1 MAHHFLF
8 TFFGDCALEQKAVPL
23 QPILECIKQTNHMN
37 NKILIFFFLLAG
49 LLASNGVMMA
59 QHDHHH
65 HHNKMSDAHI
75 AGHVLD
81 ANTQEHLAF
90 VNVQVKGTSMGCL
103 TDESGHFYLKNL
115 PIGTHTVVFS
125 MMGYET
131 IEKTV
136 TLQRDTLIELKVAIA
151 ETSFVIDNVVVT
163 ANKYATKQKEVATIV
178 NVISPLIIESTASN
192 SMADVLNF
200 QTGLRVEET
209 CSNCGVPQIRI
220 NGLEGPYTQIL
231 MDSRPIF
238 SSLASVYGLEQLPA
252 GMVDRIEV
260 IRGGGSALYGAN
272 AIAGVVNIITKEPT
286 RNFFNVS
293 NSSAFTERGTYDINT
308 NLNASVVSENQKAGI
323 YLFGVQRNRQQ
334 YDRDDDGFSDIPHL
348 NSTTAGFR
356 SFFKTSE
363 YSKLTAEYHHTTEY
377 RRGGYGID
385 SLQPHESPLCEQ
397 LRHNIDA
404 ATAKWDM
411 YSTDSR
417 HFISAYTSFQHIAR
431 DSYFGT
437 NMNPNAYGKSTD
449 IVSVT
454 GAQYR
459 FSYACGIANADLS
472 AGAEYSY
479 NQLRDQI
486 LGYGRNTLQR
496 VHLGGGY
503 VQNEWKTT
511 AWSALIGGRLEQ
523 HSLLKKPVFSP
534 RANVRWS
541 PIVNG
546 KSTITGNP
554 LPLTDLIVRLSYAS
568 GYRAPQIYEEDLH
581 VGAVGGEVS
590 LISLDENLRPEYSH
604 SVSGS
609 LDIYKR
615 LGKFDFNVT
624 LEGFFTQ
631 LNDIFTLVE
640 NGHDAHGNLLLT
652 RTNASGARVA
662 GVNVEAKLG
671 YGHLLSF
678 QAGYT
683 YNYSR
688 YIEPLQWS
696 ENPNIAPQT
705 RMFRTPEHY
714 GYFLLNIEPV
724 KNFHILT
731 NGKVTGSMLVQ
742 HFAGYVPEDEEVV
755 TPVFFEWDVKLC
767 YDIPLYKH
775 YTLEINAG
783 VKNILDHFQRDLDK
797 GMDRDAGFVYGPA
810 APRTFF
816 AGVNLKI

>member
-1 MAHHFLF
+1 MH
-8 TFFGDCALEQKAVPL
+8 TK
-23 QPILECIKQTNHMN
+23 
-37 NKILIFFFLLAG
+37 KILLFLLAG
-49 LLASNGVMMA
+49 LMTTLPLMA
-59 QHDHHH
+59 NDAT
-65 HHNKMSDAHI
+65 DAHI

-81 ANTQEHLAF
+81 AHSQEHLSF
-90 VNVQVKGTSMGCL
+90 VNVQVKGTSLGCL

-115 PIGTHTVVFS
+115 PEGKLTLVFS

-131 IEKTV
+131 IEKSL
-136 TLQRDTLIELKVAIA
+136 TLHRDTLIEMNVAIQ
-151 ETSFVIDNVVVT
+151 ETSFMIDNVVVT

-178 NVISPLIIESTASN
+178 NVISPLIIESTTSN

-220 NGLEGPYTQIL
+220 NGLEGHYTQIL

-272 AIAGVVNIITKEPT
+272 AIAGVVNIITKEPV

-293 NSSAFTERGTYDINT
+293 NSSAFTETGAYDINT
-308 NLNASVVSENQKAGI
+308 SINASVVSENQKAGI
-323 YLFGVQRNRQQ
+323 FLFGVQRNREQ
-334 YDRDDDGFSDIPHL
+334 YDRDDDGYSDIPML

-356 SFFKTSE
+356 SFFKTSD
-363 YSKLTAEYHHTTEY
+363 YSKLTAEYHHTTEH

-404 ATAKWDM
+404 ATMKWDM
-411 YSTDSR
+411 YTADNKHFVST
-417 HFISAYTSFQHIAR
+417 YTSFQHIGR

-437 NMNPNAYGKSTD
+437 NYNPNAYGKSTD

-459 FSYACGIANADLS
+459 FSYPCGIMNADLS

-486 LGYGRNTLQR
+486 LGYDRNTLQK

-503 VQNEWKTT
+503 VQNEWKNKQ
-511 AWSALIGGRLEQ
+511 WSILIGGRLEQ
-523 HSLLKKPVFSP
+523 HSLLEKPIFSP
-534 RANVRWS
+534 RANVRYT
-541 PIVNG
+541 PIDPIILRV
-546 KSTITGNP
+546 
-554 LPLTDLIVRLSYAS
+554 SYAS

-609 LDIYKR
+609 IDMYKR
-615 LGKFDFNVT
+615 FGKWDMNLT

-631 LNDIFTLVE
+631 LNDVFTLVE
-640 NGHDAHGNLLLT
+640 NGHDAMGNLLLT

-662 GVNVEAKLG
+662 GLNVETKVG
-671 YGHLLSF
+671 YGHLLTF

-683 YNYSR
+683 YNHSR
-688 YIEPLQWS
+688 YIAPLQWS
-696 ENPNIAPQT
+696 ENPNIAPQR

-714 GYFLLNIEPV
+714 GYFLLNIEPT

-742 HFAGYVPEDEEVV
+742 HFAGYIPEDEEVT
-755 TPVFFEWDVKLC
+755 TPIFFEWDFKLC
-767 YDIPLYKH
+767 YDIPIYKH

-783 VKNILDHFQRDLDK
+783 VKNVLDHFQRDLDK
-797 GMDRDAGFVYGPA
+797 GMDRDAGYVYGPA
-810 APRTFF
+810 TPRTFF
-816 AGVNLKI
+816 AGINLKI

>member
-1 MAHHFLF
+1 
-8 TFFGDCALEQKAVPL
+8 
-23 QPILECIKQTNHMN
+23 MN
-37 NKILIFFFLLAG
+37 KKTLIFFSLVACLLVSNMPI
-49 LLASNGVMMA
+49 LA
-59 QHDHHH
+59 QEHHHHHH
-65 HHNKMSDAHI
+65 HHNHEKKSDAHI

-81 ANTQEHLAF
+81 AHTKEHLSF
-90 VNVQVKGTSMGCL
+90 VNVQVEGTALGCL

-115 PIGTHTVVFS
+115 PEGELTIVFS

-131 IEKTV
+131 EKRTV
-136 TLQRDTLIELKVAIA
+136 TLRRDTLIEMNVAIA
-151 ETSFVIDNVVVT
+151 ETSFMIDNVVVT
-163 ANKYATKQKEVATIV
+163 ANKYETKQREVATIV
-178 NVISPLIIESTASN
+178 NVIPPLIIESTTSN

-220 NGLEGPYTQIL
+220 NGLEGQYTQIL

-272 AIAGVVNIITKEPT
+272 AIAGVVNIITKEPS
-286 RNFFNVS
+286 RNSFNIS
-293 NSSAFTERGTYDINT
+293 NSSAFTQTGTYDINT
-308 NLNASVVSENQKAGI
+308 NMNASVVSENQKAGLF
-323 YLFGVQRNRQQ
+323 LFGVQRNRQQ
-334 YDRDDDGFSDIPHL
+334 YDRDNDGYSDIPHL
-348 NSTTAGFR
+348 NSTTVGFR
-356 SFFKTSE
+356 SYFKTSD
-363 YSKLTAEYHHTTEY
+363 YSKITAEYHHTTEF

-385 SLQPHESPLCEQ
+385 SLQPHESPLTEQ
-397 LRHNIDA
+397 LKHNIDA

-411 YSTDSR
+411 YTADNK
-417 HFISAYTSFQHIAR
+417 HFVSVYTSFQHIAR

-437 NMNPNAYGKSTD
+437 NYNPNAYGKSTD

-459 FSYACGIANADLS
+459 FSYPCGIMNADLS

-486 LGYGRNTLQR
+486 LGYDRNTLQR

-503 VQNEWKTT
+503 VQNEWKNKQ
-511 AWSALIGGRLEQ
+511 WSILVGGRLEQ
-523 HSLLKKPVFSP
+523 HSLLDKPVFSP
-534 RANVRWS
+534 RANIRYT
-541 PIVNG
+541 PIDPIILRV
-546 KSTITGNP
+546 
-554 LPLTDLIVRLSYAS
+554 SYAS

-590 LISLDENLRPEYSH
+590 LITLDENLKPEYSH
-604 SVSGS
+604 SISGS
-609 LDIYKR
+609 IDMYKR
-615 LGKFDFNVT
+615 FGKWDLNLT

-631 LNDIFTLVE
+631 LNDVFTLVE

-662 GVNVEAKLG
+662 GMNIEAKVG
-671 YGHLLSF
+671 FGHLLTF

-683 YNYSR
+683 YNHSR

-696 ENPNIAPQT
+696 ENPNIAPQR
-705 RMFRTPEHY
+705 RMFRTPDHY
-714 GYFLLNIEPV
+714 GYFLCNIEPV
-724 KNFHILT
+724 KHFHIVT
-731 NGKVTGSMLVQ
+731 NGKVTGNMLVQ
-742 HFAGYVPEDEEVV
+742 HFAGYVPEDEEVT
-755 TPVFFEWDVKLC
+755 TPTFFEWDIKLC

-783 VKNILDHFQRDLDK
+783 VKNILDQFQSDLDK
-797 GMDRDAGFVYGPA
+797 GMDRDAGFIYGPA
-810 APRTFF
+810 TPRTFF
-816 AGVNLKI
+816 AGINLKI

>member
-1 MAHHFLF
+1 
-8 TFFGDCALEQKAVPL
+8 
-23 QPILECIKQTNHMN
+23 MN
-37 NKILIFFFLLAG
+37 NKTIIFLSFLFFLIATLSGYA
-49 LLASNGVMMA
+49 NTP
-59 QHDHHH
+59 
-65 HHNKMSDAHI
+65 SDAHI

-81 ANTQEHLAF
+81 AHTQEHLSFA
-90 VNVQVKGTSMGCL
+90 NVQIKGTSIGCL

-115 PIGTHTVVFS
+115 PEGEHTIVFS

-131 IEKTV
+131 VEKQI
-136 TLQRDTLIELKVAIA
+136 TLHKDTLIELNVSIA
-151 ETSFVIDNVVVT
+151 ETSFMIDNVVVT
-163 ANKYATKQKEVATIV
+163 ANKYETKQREVATIV
-178 NVISPLIIESTASN
+178 NVISPLIIQSTTSN

-220 NGLEGPYTQIL
+220 NGLEGQYTQIL

-260 IRGGGSALYGAN
+260 IRGGGSALFGAN

-293 NSSAFTERGTYDINT
+293 NTSAFTQQGTYDINT

-323 YLFGVQRNRQQ
+323 YVFGVQRNRQQ
-334 YDRDDDGFSDIPHL
+334 YDRDHDGYSDIPTL
-348 NSTTAGFR
+348 NSTTVGLR
-356 SFFKTSE
+356 SFFKTSD

-377 RRGGYGID
+377 RRGGYGLD

-404 ATAKWDM
+404 ATMKWDM
-411 YSTDSR
+411 YTADSK
-417 HFISAYTSFQHIAR
+417 HFVSAYTSFQHIGR

-437 NMNPNAYGKSTD
+437 NYNPNAYGKSTD
-449 IVSVT
+449 LVSVT

-459 FSYACGIANADLS
+459 FSYPCGIMNADLS

-486 LGYGRNTLQR
+486 LGYNRNTLQR

-503 VQNEWKTT
+503 VQNEWKNK
-511 AWSALIGGRLEQ
+511 AWSILIGGRLEQ
-523 HSLLKKPVFSP
+523 HSLLDKPIFSP
-534 RANVRWS
+534 RANVRYT
-541 PIVNG
+541 PIDPIILRV
-546 KSTITGNP
+546 
-554 LPLTDLIVRLSYAS
+554 SYAS

-609 LDIYKR
+609 IDMYQR
-615 LGKFDFNVT
+615 FGKWDLNLT

-631 LNDIFTLVE
+631 LNDVFTLVE
-640 NGHDAHGNLLLT
+640 NGHDALGNLLLT

-662 GVNVEAKLG
+662 GVNIETKVG
-671 YGHLLSF
+671 YGHMISF

-683 YNYSR
+683 YNHSR
-688 YIEPLQWS
+688 YIQPEQWS
-696 ENPNIAPQT
+696 PTIAPQR
-705 RMFRTPEHY
+705 RMFRTPDHY

-724 KNFHILT
+724 KHFHILT
-731 NGKVTGSMLVQ
+731 NGKVTGQMLVQ
-742 HFAGYVPEDEEVV
+742 HFAGYIPEDKEIT
-755 TPVFFEWDVKLC
+755 TPIFFEWDVKLC
-767 YDIPLYKH
+767 YDIPIYKH

-783 VKNILDHFQRDLDK
+783 VKNLLDHFQQDLDK
-797 GMDRDAGFVYGPA
+797 GMDRDAGYIYGPA
-810 APRTFF
+810 TPRTFF

>member
-1 MAHHFLF
+1 MKKNIKLLF
-8 TFFGDCALEQKAVPL
+8 
-23 QPILECIKQTNHMN
+23 
-37 NKILIFFFLLAG
+37 ILIGFLAISPL
-49 LLASNGVMMA
+49 MA
-59 QHDHHH
+59 NDAT
-65 HHNKMSDAHI
+65 DAHI

-81 ANTQEHLAF
+81 AHTQEHLPF
-90 VNVQVKGTSMGCL
+90 VNVQVKGTSLGCL

-115 PIGTHTVVFS
+115 PEGQLTLVFS
-125 MMGYET
+125 MIGYESV
-131 IEKTV
+131 EKSI
-136 TLQRDTLIELKVAIA
+136 TLHRDTLVEMNIAIEEA
-151 ETSFVIDNVVVT
+151 SFLIDNVVVT

-178 NVISPLIIESTASN
+178 NVISPLIIESTTSN

-220 NGLEGPYTQIL
+220 NGLEGQYTQIL

-272 AIAGVVNIITKEPT
+272 AIAGVVNIITKEPA
-286 RNFFNVS
+286 RSFFNVS
-293 NSSAFTERGTYDINT
+293 NSSSFTEIGTYDINT
-308 NLNASVVSENQKAGI
+308 ALNASVVSENQKAGI
-323 YLFGVQRNRQQ
+323 FIFGVQRNREH
-334 YDRDDDGFSDIPHL
+334 YDRDNDGYSDIPLL
-348 NSTTAGFR
+348 NSTTVGFR
-356 SFFKTSE
+356 SFFKTSD

-404 ATAKWDM
+404 ATMKWDM
-411 YSTDSR
+411 YSADNK
-417 HFISAYTSFQHIAR
+417 HFVSAYTSFQHIGR
-431 DSYFGT
+431 NSYFGT
-437 NMNPNAYGKSTD
+437 NYNPNAYGKSTD

-459 FSYACGIANADLS
+459 FSYPCGWMNADLS

-486 LGYGRNTLQR
+486 LGYDRNTLQR

-503 VQNEWKTT
+503 VQNEWKNKYL
-511 AWSALIGGRLEQ
+511 SVLVGGRLEQ
-523 HSLLKKPVFSP
+523 HSLLEKPVFSP
-534 RANVRWS
+534 RANVRYS
-541 PIVNG
+541 PIANSQ
-546 KSTITGNP
+546 STIA
-554 LPLTDLIVRLSYAS
+554 DLILRMSYAS

-609 LDIYKR
+609 VDMYAR
-615 LGKFDFNVT
+615 AGKWDMNLT

-631 LNDIFTLVE
+631 LNDVFTLVE
-640 NGHDAHGNLLLT
+640 NGHDAQGNLLLT

-662 GVNVEAKLG
+662 GMNVEAKVG
-671 YGHLLSF
+671 YGHLLTF

-683 YNYSR
+683 YNHSR

-696 ENPNIAPQT
+696 ENPNIAPQR

-714 GYFLLNIEPV
+714 GYFLLNIEPI

-755 TPVFFEWDVKLC
+755 TPTFFEWDFKLC

-783 VKNILDHFQRDLDK
+783 VKNVLDHFQKDIDK
-797 GMDRDAGFVYGPA
+797 GMDRDAGYIYGPA
-810 APRTFF
+810 APRTYF

>member
-1 MAHHFLF
+1 
-8 TFFGDCALEQKAVPL
+8 
-23 QPILECIKQTNHMN
+23 MN
-37 NKILIFFFLLAG
+37 NKTLIFLSFMACLLISSMPI
-49 LLASNGVMMA
+49 LAQDHHA
-59 QHDHHH
+59 HHHHH
-65 HHNKMSDAHI
+65 HHNHEKKSDAHI

-81 ANTQEHLAF
+81 AHTREHLSF
-90 VNVQVKGTSMGCL
+90 VNVQVEGTALGCL

-115 PIGTHTVVFS
+115 PEGELTIVFS

-131 IEKTV
+131 EKRTV
-136 TLQRDTLIELKVAIA
+136 TLRRDTLVEMNVAIA
-151 ETSFVIDNVVVT
+151 ETSFMIDNVVVT
-163 ANKYATKQKEVATIV
+163 ANKYETKQREVATIV
-178 NVISPLIIESTASN
+178 NVIPPLIIESTTSN

-220 NGLEGPYTQIL
+220 NGLEGQYTQIL

-272 AIAGVVNIITKEPT
+272 AIAGVVNIITKEPS
-286 RNFFNVS
+286 RNSFNIS
-293 NSSAFTERGTYDINT
+293 NSSAFTQQGTYDINT
-308 NLNASVVSENQKAGI
+308 NMNASVVSENQKAGLF
-323 YLFGVQRNRQQ
+323 LFGVQRNRQQ
-334 YDRDDDGFSDIPHL
+334 YDRDNDGYSDIPYL
-348 NSTTAGFR
+348 NSTTVGFR
-356 SFFKTSE
+356 SYFKTSD
-363 YSKLTAEYHHTTEY
+363 YSKITAEYHHTTEF

-385 SLQPHESPLCEQ
+385 SLQPHESPLTEQ
-397 LRHNIDA
+397 LKHNIDA

-411 YSTDSR
+411 YTADNK
-417 HFISAYTSFQHIAR
+417 HFISVYTSFQHIAR

-437 NMNPNAYGKSTD
+437 NYNPNAYGKSTD

-459 FSYACGIANADLS
+459 FSYPCGIMNADLS

-486 LGYGRNTLQR
+486 LGYDRNTLQR

-503 VQNEWKTT
+503 VQNEWKNKQ
-511 AWSALIGGRLEQ
+511 WSILVGGRLEQ
-523 HSLLKKPVFSP
+523 HSLLDKPVFSP
-534 RANVRWS
+534 RANIRYT
-541 PIVNG
+541 PIEP
-546 KSTITGNP
+546 II
-554 LPLTDLIVRLSYAS
+554 LRLNYAS

-590 LISLDENLRPEYSH
+590 LISLDENLKPEYSH
-604 SVSGS
+604 SISGS
-609 LDIYKR
+609 IDMYKR
-615 LGKFDFNVT
+615 FGKWDLNLT

-631 LNDIFTLVE
+631 LNDVFTLVE
-640 NGHDAHGNLLLT
+640 NGHDAQGNLLLT

-662 GVNVEAKLG
+662 GMNIEAKVG
-671 YGHLLSF
+671 FGHLLTF

-683 YNYSR
+683 YNHSR

-696 ENPNIAPQT
+696 ENPNIAPQR
-705 RMFRTPEHY
+705 RMFRTPDHY
-714 GYFLLNIEPV
+714 GYFLCNIEPV
-724 KNFHILT
+724 EHFHIVT
-731 NGKVTGSMLVQ
+731 NGKVTGNMLVQ
-742 HFAGYVPEDEEVV
+742 HFAGYVPEDEEVT
-755 TPVFFEWDVKLC
+755 TPTFFEWDIKLC

-783 VKNILDHFQRDLDK
+783 VKNILDQFQSDLDK
-797 GMDRDAGFVYGPA
+797 GMDRDAGFIYGPA
-810 APRTFF
+810 TPRTFF
-816 AGVNLKI
+816 AGINLKI

>member
-1 MAHHFLF
+1 MKKTFSIFVVLCSLLFSSAAMAN
-8 TFFGDCALEQKAVPL
+8 TP
-23 QPILECIKQTNHMN
+23 T
-37 NKILIFFFLLAG
+37 
-49 LLASNGVMMA
+49 
-59 QHDHHH
+59 
-65 HHNKMSDAHI
+65 DAHI

-81 ANTQEHLAF
+81 AHTQEHLSF
-90 VNVQVKGTSMGCL
+90 VNVQIKGTSMGCL
-103 TDESGHFYLKNL
+103 TDESGHYYLKNL
-115 PIGTHTVVFS
+115 PEGKHTIIFS

-131 IEKTV
+131 LEKSV
-136 TLQRDTLIELKVAIA
+136 VLHRDTLIEINVAIS
-151 ETSFVIDNVVVT
+151 EKSFLMDNVVVT

-178 NVISPLIIESTASN
+178 NVISPLIIESTTSN

-220 NGLEGPYTQIL
+220 NGLEGQYTQIL

-286 RNFFNVS
+286 RNFFNIS
-293 NSSAFTERGTYDINT
+293 NSSAFTQQGNYDINT
-308 NLNASVVSENQKAGI
+308 SMNASVVSENQKAGI

-334 YDRDDDGFSDIPHL
+334 YDRDDDGFSDIPL
-348 NSTTAGFR
+348 LRSTTAGFR
-356 SFFKTSE
+356 SFFKTSD
-363 YSKLTAEYHHTTEY
+363 YSKITAEYHHTTEY
-377 RRGGYGID
+377 RRGGNGID
-385 SLQPHESPLCEQ
+385 DLQPHEALLCEQ

-404 ATAKWDM
+404 ATAKWDFF
-411 YSTDSR
+411 SQDSK
-417 HFISAYTSFQHIAR
+417 HFLSAYTSFQHIAR

-449 IVSVT
+449 LVSVT

-459 FSYACGIANADLS
+459 FSYPCGIANADLS

-486 LGYGRNTLQR
+486 LGYGRNTLQK

-511 AWSALIGGRLEQ
+511 AWSLLVGGRLEQ
-523 HSLLKKPVFSP
+523 HSLLNKPVFSP
-534 RANVRWS
+534 RANARWS

-546 KSTITGNP
+546 KSTFPSGQVVG
-554 LPLTDLIVRLSYAS
+554 LTDLILRFSYAS

-604 SVSGS
+604 SISGS
-609 LDIYKR
+609 VDMYKR
-615 LGKFDFNVT
+615 FGKWDMNLTV
-624 LEGFFTQ
+624 EGFFTQ
-631 LNDIFTLVE
+631 LNDVFTLVE
-640 NGHDAHGNLLLT
+640 NGHDAMGNLLLT
-652 RTNASGARVA
+652 RTNASGARVS
-662 GVNVEAKLG
+662 GVNLEAKFS
-671 YGHLLSF
+671 YGHLLNF

-683 YNYSR
+683 YNHSR
-688 YIEPLQWS
+688 YIKPEQWS
-696 ENPNIAPQT
+696 ENPNIAPQR

-714 GYFLLNIEPV
+714 GYFLLNIEPI
-724 KNFHILT
+724 KHFHVLT

-742 HFAGYVPEDEEVV
+742 HFAGYIPEDEEVT
-755 TPVFFEWDVKLC
+755 TPTFFEWDFKLC
-767 YDIPLYKH
+767 YDIPIYKH
-775 YTLEINAG
+775 YTLEINVG
-783 VKNILDHFQRDLDK
+783 VKNILDHFQRDLDQGK
-797 GMDRDAGFVYGPA
+797 DRDAGFVYGPA

-816 AGVNLKI
+816 AGINLKI

>member
-1 MAHHFLF
+1 MNKTILLFVTWVSLLTPLFSLPAMAA
-8 TFFGDCALEQKAVPL
+8 T
-23 QPILECIKQTNHMN
+23 
-37 NKILIFFFLLAG
+37 
-49 LLASNGVMMA
+49 
-59 QHDHHH
+59 
-65 HHNKMSDAHI
+65 DAHI

-81 ANTQEHLAF
+81 AHSGEHLSF
-90 VNVQVKGTSMGCL
+90 VNVQVEGTALGCL

-115 PIGTHTVVFS
+115 PEGQLTIIFS
-125 MMGYET
+125 MIGYET
-131 IEKTV
+131 EKRTI
-136 TLQRDTLIELKVAIA
+136 TLHRDTLVEMNVRIA
-151 ETSFVIDNVVVT
+151 ETSFMIDNVVVT
-163 ANKYATKQKEVATIV
+163 ANKYETKQKEVATIV
-178 NVISPLIIESTASN
+178 NIIPPLIIESTTSN

-220 NGLEGPYTQIL
+220 NGLEGQYTQIL

-272 AIAGVVNIITKEPT
+272 AIAGVVNIITKEPN
-286 RNFFNVS
+286 RNSLSIS
-293 NSSAFTERGTYDINT
+293 NSSAFTEQGTYDINT
-308 NLNASVVSENQKAGI
+308 SMNASVVAENQKAGLF
-323 YLFGVQRNRQQ
+323 LFGVQRNRQQ
-334 YDRDDDGFSDIPHL
+334 YNRDDDGYSDIPHL
-348 NSTTAGFR
+348 NSTTVGFR
-356 SFFKTSE
+356 SYFKTSD
-363 YSKLTAEYHHTTEY
+363 YSKITAEYHHTSEF

-397 LRHNIDA
+397 LKHNIDA

-411 YSTDSR
+411 YTADNK
-417 HFISAYTSFQHIAR
+417 HFVSAYTSFQHIAR

-437 NMNPNAYGKSTD
+437 NYNPNAYGKSTD

-459 FSYACGIANADLS
+459 FSYPCGLMNADLS

-486 LGYGRNTLQR
+486 LGYDRNTLQK

-503 VQNEWKTT
+503 VQNEWKNKQ
-511 AWSALIGGRLEQ
+511 WSILIGGRLEQ
-523 HSLLKKPVFSP
+523 HSLLEKPVFSP
-534 RANVRWS
+534 RANVRYT
-541 PIVNG
+541 PIDPIILRV
-546 KSTITGNP
+546 
-554 LPLTDLIVRLSYAS
+554 SYAS

-590 LISLDENLRPEYSH
+590 LITLDENLKPEYSH

-609 LDIYKR
+609 VDLYKR
-615 LGKFDFNVT
+615 FGKWDMNFT

-631 LNDIFTLVE
+631 LNDVFTLVE
-640 NGHDAHGNLLLT
+640 NGHDAQGNLLLT

-662 GVNVEAKLG
+662 GLNVEAKVG

-683 YNYSR
+683 YNHSR

-696 ENPNIAPQT
+696 DNPNIAPQR

-714 GYFLLNIEPV
+714 GYFLCNIEPV
-724 KNFHILT
+724 KHFHIVT

-742 HFAGYVPEDEEVV
+742 HFAGYVPEDEEV
-755 TPVFFEWDVKLC
+755 TTNPFFEWDVKLC

-783 VKNILDHFQRDLDK
+783 VKNLLDSFQSDLDK
-797 GMDRDAGFVYGPA
+797 GMDRDAGYVYGPA
-810 APRTFF
+810 TPRTFF
-816 AGVNLKI
+816 AGINLKI

>member
-1 MAHHFLF
+1 MH
-8 TFFGDCALEQKAVPL
+8 TK
-23 QPILECIKQTNHMN
+23 
-37 NKILIFFFLLAG
+37 KILLFLLASMTTA
-49 LLASNGVMMA
+49 LSVRANDA
-59 QHDHHH
+59 T
-65 HHNKMSDAHI
+65 DAHI

-81 ANTQEHLAF
+81 AHTQEHLSF
-90 VNVQVKGTSMGCL
+90 VNVQVEGTALGCL

-115 PIGTHTVVFS
+115 PEGELTIVFS

-131 IEKTV
+131 EKRTV
-136 TLQRDTLIELKVAIA
+136 SLRRDTLIEMNVAIA
-151 ETSFVIDNVVVT
+151 ETSFMIDNVVVT
-163 ANKYATKQKEVATIV
+163 ANKYETKQREVATIV
-178 NVISPLIIESTASN
+178 NVISPLIIQSTTSN
-192 SMADVLNF
+192 TMADVLNF

-220 NGLEGPYTQIL
+220 NGLEGQYTQIL

-260 IRGGGSALYGAN
+260 IRGGGSALFGAN

-293 NSSAFTERGTYDINT
+293 NSSAFTQQGTYDINT

-323 YLFGVQRNRQQ
+323 YVFGVQRNRQQ
-334 YDRDDDGFSDIPHL
+334 YDRDKDGYSDIPTL
-348 NSTTAGFR
+348 NSTTVGLR
-356 SFFKTSE
+356 SFFKTSD
-363 YSKLTAEYHHTTEY
+363 YSKITAEYHHTTEF

-385 SLQPHESPLCEQ
+385 SLQPHESPLTEQ
-397 LRHNIDA
+397 LKHNIDA
-404 ATAKWDM
+404 ATMKWDM
-411 YSTDSR
+411 YTADSK
-417 HFISAYTSFQHIAR
+417 HFVSAYTSFQHIGR

-437 NMNPNAYGKSTD
+437 NCNPDAYGKSTD

-459 FSYACGIANADLS
+459 FSYPCGLMNADLS
-472 AGAEYSY
+472 AGVEYSY

-486 LGYGRNTLQR
+486 LGYDRNTLQR

-503 VQNEWKTT
+503 VQNEWKNKQ
-511 AWSALIGGRLEQ
+511 WSILVGGRLEQ
-523 HSLLKKPVFSP
+523 HSLLEKPIFSP
-534 RANVRWS
+534 RANVRYT
-541 PIVNG
+541 PIDPIILRV
-546 KSTITGNP
+546 
-554 LPLTDLIVRLSYAS
+554 SYAS

-609 LDIYKR
+609 IDMYQR
-615 LGKFDFNVT
+615 FGKWDLNLT

-631 LNDIFTLVE
+631 LNDVFTLVE
-640 NGHDAHGNLLLT
+640 NGHDALGNLLLT

-662 GVNVEAKLG
+662 GLNVEAKVG
-671 YGHLLSF
+671 YGHLLTF

-683 YNYSR
+683 YNHSR
-688 YIEPLQWS
+688 YIQPEQWS
-696 ENPNIAPQT
+696 PTIAPQR
-705 RMFRTPEHY
+705 RMFRTPDHY

-724 KNFHILT
+724 KHFHILT
-731 NGKVTGSMLVQ
+731 NGKVTGNMLVQ
-742 HFAGYVPEDEEVV
+742 HFAGYIPEDKEVT

-767 YDIPLYKH
+767 YDIPIYKH

-783 VKNILDHFQRDLDK
+783 VKNLLDHFQQDLDK
-797 GMDRDAGFVYGPA
+797 GMDRDAGYIYGPA
-810 APRTFF
+810 TPRTFF

>member
-1 MAHHFLF
+1 
-8 TFFGDCALEQKAVPL
+8 
-23 QPILECIKQTNHMN
+23 MN
-37 NKILIFFFLLAG
+37 KKTLIFFSILACLLVSNMPI
-49 LLASNGVMMA
+49 LA
-59 QHDHHH
+59 QDHHH
-65 HHNKMSDAHI
+65 HNHHHNHEKKSDAHI

-81 ANTQEHLAF
+81 AHTKEHLSF
-90 VNVQVKGTSMGCL
+90 VNVQVEGTALGCL

-115 PIGTHTVVFS
+115 PEGELTIVFS

-131 IEKTV
+131 EKRTV
-136 TLQRDTLIELKVAIA
+136 TLRRDTLIEMNVAIA
-151 ETSFVIDNVVVT
+151 ETSFMIDNVVVT
-163 ANKYATKQKEVATIV
+163 ANKYETKQREVATIV
-178 NVISPLIIESTASN
+178 NVISPLIIESTTSN

-220 NGLEGPYTQIL
+220 NGLEGQYTQIL

-272 AIAGVVNIITKEPT
+272 AIAGVVNIITKEPS
-286 RNFFNVS
+286 RNSFNIS
-293 NSSAFTERGTYDINT
+293 NTSAFTQTGTYDINT
-308 NLNASVVSENQKAGI
+308 NMNASVVSENQKAGLF
-323 YLFGVQRNRQQ
+323 LFGVQRNRQQ
-334 YDRDDDGFSDIPHL
+334 YDRDNDGYSDIPHL
-348 NSTTAGFR
+348 NSTTVGFR
-356 SFFKTSE
+356 SYFKTSD
-363 YSKLTAEYHHTTEY
+363 YSKITAEYHHTTEF

-385 SLQPHESPLCEQ
+385 SLQPHESPLTEQ

-411 YSTDSR
+411 YTADNK
-417 HFISAYTSFQHIAR
+417 HFVSVYTSFQHIAR

-437 NMNPNAYGKSTD
+437 NYNPNAYGKSTD

-459 FSYACGIANADLS
+459 FSYPCGIMNADLS

-486 LGYGRNTLQR
+486 LGYDRNTLQR

-503 VQNEWKTT
+503 VQNEWKNKQ
-511 AWSALIGGRLEQ
+511 WSILVGGRLEQ
-523 HSLLKKPVFSP
+523 HSLLNKPVFSP
-534 RANVRWS
+534 RANIRYT
-541 PIVNG
+541 PIDP
-546 KSTITGNP
+546 II
-554 LPLTDLIVRLSYAS
+554 LRLSYAS

-590 LISLDENLRPEYSH
+590 LISLDENLKPEYSH
-604 SVSGS
+604 SISGS
-609 LDIYKR
+609 IDMYKR
-615 LGKFDFNVT
+615 FGKWDLNLT

-631 LNDIFTLVE
+631 LNDVFTLVE

-662 GVNVEAKLG
+662 GMNIEAKVG
-671 YGHLLSF
+671 FGHLLTF

-683 YNYSR
+683 YNHSR

-696 ENPNIAPQT
+696 ENPNIAPQR
-705 RMFRTPEHY
+705 RMFRTPDHY
-714 GYFLLNIEPV
+714 GYFLCNIEPV
-724 KNFHILT
+724 KHFHIVT
-731 NGKVTGSMLVQ
+731 NGKVTGNMLVQ
-742 HFAGYVPEDEEVV
+742 HFAGYVPEDEEVT
-755 TPVFFEWDVKLC
+755 TPTFFEWDIKLC

-783 VKNILDHFQRDLDK
+783 VKNILDQFQSDLDK
-797 GMDRDAGFVYGPA
+797 GMDRDAGFIYGPA
-810 APRTFF
+810 TPRTFF
-816 AGVNLKI
+816 AGINLKI

>member
-1 MAHHFLF
+1 MH
-8 TFFGDCALEQKAVPL
+8 TK
-23 QPILECIKQTNHMN
+23 
-37 NKILIFFFLLAG
+37 KILLFLLASMTTA
-49 LLASNGVMMA
+49 LSVLANDA
-59 QHDHHH
+59 T
-65 HHNKMSDAHI
+65 DAHI

-81 ANTQEHLAF
+81 AHTQEHLSF
-90 VNVQVKGTSMGCL
+90 VNVQVEGTALGCL

-115 PIGTHTVVFS
+115 PEGKLTIVFS

-131 IEKTV
+131 EKRTV
-136 TLQRDTLIELKVAIA
+136 IIRRDTLIEMNVTIA
-151 ETSFVIDNVVVT
+151 ETSFMIDNVVVT
-163 ANKYATKQKEVATIV
+163 ANKYETKQREVATIV
-178 NVISPLIIESTASN
+178 NVISPLIIQSTTSN

-220 NGLEGPYTQIL
+220 NGLEGQYTQIL

-260 IRGGGSALYGAN
+260 IRGGGSALFGAN
-272 AIAGVVNIITKEPT
+272 AIAGVVNIITKEPA

-293 NSSAFTERGTYDINT
+293 NTSAFTQQGTYDINT

-323 YLFGVQRNRQQ
+323 YVFGVQRNRQQ
-334 YDRDDDGFSDIPHL
+334 YDRDKDGYSDIPTL
-348 NSTTAGFR
+348 NSTTVGLR
-356 SFFKTSE
+356 SFFKTSD
-363 YSKLTAEYHHTTEY
+363 YSKITAEYHHTTEF

-385 SLQPHESPLCEQ
+385 SLQPHESPLTEQ
-397 LRHNIDA
+397 LKHNIDA
-404 ATAKWDM
+404 ATMKWDM
-411 YSTDSR
+411 YTADSK
-417 HFISAYTSFQHIAR
+417 HFVSAYTSFQHIGR

-437 NMNPNAYGKSTD
+437 NYNPDAYGKSTD

-459 FSYACGIANADLS
+459 FSYPCGLMNADLS
-472 AGAEYSY
+472 AGVEYSY

-486 LGYGRNTLQR
+486 LGYDRNTLQR

-503 VQNEWKTT
+503 VQNEWKNKQ
-511 AWSALIGGRLEQ
+511 WSILVGGRLEQ
-523 HSLLKKPVFSP
+523 HSLLEKPIFSP
-534 RANVRWS
+534 RANVRYT
-541 PIVNG
+541 PIDPIILRV
-546 KSTITGNP
+546 
-554 LPLTDLIVRLSYAS
+554 SYAS

-609 LDIYKR
+609 VDMYKR
-615 LGKFDFNVT
+615 FGKWDLNLT

-631 LNDIFTLVE
+631 LNDVFTLVE
-640 NGHDAHGNLLLT
+640 NGHDALGNLLLT

-662 GVNVEAKLG
+662 GLNVEAKVG
-671 YGHLLSF
+671 YGHLLTF

-683 YNYSR
+683 YNHSR
-688 YIEPLQWS
+688 YIQPEQWS
-696 ENPNIAPQT
+696 PTIAPQR
-705 RMFRTPEHY
+705 RMFRTPDHY

-724 KNFHILT
+724 KHFHILT
-731 NGKVTGSMLVQ
+731 NGKVTGNMLVQ
-742 HFAGYVPEDEEVV
+742 HFAGYIPEDKEVT

-767 YDIPLYKH
+767 YDIPIYKH

-783 VKNILDHFQRDLDK
+783 VKNLLDHFQQDLDK
-797 GMDRDAGFVYGPA
+797 GMDRDAGYIYGPA
-810 APRTFF
+810 TPRTFF

>member
-1 MAHHFLF
+1 MNKKTLIFLSFMACL
-8 TFFGDCALEQKAVPL
+8 LVSNM
-23 QPILECIKQTNHMN
+23 PIL
-37 NKILIFFFLLAG
+37 
-49 LLASNGVMMA
+49 A
-59 QHDHHH
+59 QDHHH
-65 HHNKMSDAHI
+65 HHHHHNHEKKSDAHI

-81 ANTQEHLAF
+81 AHTQEHLSF
-90 VNVQVKGTSMGCL
+90 VNVQVEGTALGCL

-115 PIGTHTVVFS
+115 PEGELTIVFS

-131 IEKTV
+131 EKRTV
-136 TLQRDTLIELKVAIA
+136 TLRRDTLIEMNVAIA
-151 ETSFVIDNVVVT
+151 ETSFMIDNVVVT
-163 ANKYATKQKEVATIV
+163 ANKYETKQREVATIV
-178 NVISPLIIESTASN
+178 NVISPLIIESTTSN

-220 NGLEGPYTQIL
+220 NGLEGQYTQIL

-272 AIAGVVNIITKEPT
+272 AIAGVVNIITKEPI
-286 RNFFNVS
+286 RNSFNIS
-293 NSSAFTERGTYDINT
+293 NTSAFTQKGTYDINT
-308 NLNASVVSENQKAGI
+308 NMNASVVSENQKAGLF
-323 YLFGVQRNRQQ
+323 LFGVQRNRQQ
-334 YDRDDDGFSDIPHL
+334 YDRDNDGYSDIPHL
-348 NSTTAGFR
+348 NSTTVGFR
-356 SFFKTSE
+356 SYFKTSD
-363 YSKLTAEYHHTTEY
+363 YSKITAEYHHTTEF

-385 SLQPHESPLCEQ
+385 SLQPHESPLTEQ
-397 LRHNIDA
+397 LKHNIDA

-411 YSTDSR
+411 YTADNK
-417 HFISAYTSFQHIAR
+417 HFVSVYTSFQHIAR

-437 NMNPNAYGKSTD
+437 NYNPNAYGKSTD

-459 FSYACGIANADLS
+459 FSYPCGIMNADLS

-486 LGYGRNTLQR
+486 LGYDRNTLQR

-503 VQNEWKTT
+503 VQNEWKNKQ
-511 AWSALIGGRLEQ
+511 WSILVGGRLEQ
-523 HSLLKKPVFSP
+523 HSLLDKPVFSP
-534 RANVRWS
+534 RANIRYT
-541 PIVNG
+541 PIEP
-546 KSTITGNP
+546 II
-554 LPLTDLIVRLSYAS
+554 LRLSYAS

-590 LISLDENLRPEYSH
+590 LISLDENLKPEYSH
-604 SVSGS
+604 SISGS
-609 LDIYKR
+609 IDMYKR
-615 LGKFDFNVT
+615 FGKWDLNLT

-631 LNDIFTLVE
+631 LNDVFTLVE
-640 NGHDAHGNLLLT
+640 NGHDAQGNLLLT

-662 GVNVEAKLG
+662 GMNIEAKVG
-671 YGHLLSF
+671 FGHLLTF

-683 YNYSR
+683 YNHSR

-696 ENPNIAPQT
+696 ENPNIAPQR
-705 RMFRTPEHY
+705 RMFRTPDHY
-714 GYFLLNIEPV
+714 GYFLCNIEPV
-724 KNFHILT
+724 EHFHIVT
-731 NGKVTGSMLVQ
+731 NGKVTGNMLVQ
-742 HFAGYVPEDEEVV
+742 HFAGYVPEDEEVT
-755 TPVFFEWDVKLC
+755 TPTFFEWDIKLC

-783 VKNILDHFQRDLDK
+783 VKNILDQFQSDLDK
-797 GMDRDAGFVYGPA
+797 GMDRDAGFIYGPA
-810 APRTFF
+810 TPRTFF
-816 AGVNLKI
+816 AGINLKI

>member
-1 MAHHFLF
+1 MNKKTLIALSFMACL
-8 TFFGDCALEQKAVPL
+8 LVSNM
-23 QPILECIKQTNHMN
+23 PIL
-37 NKILIFFFLLAG
+37 
-49 LLASNGVMMA
+49 A
-59 QHDHHH
+59 QDHHH
-65 HHNKMSDAHI
+65 HHHHHNHEKKSDAHI

-81 ANTQEHLAF
+81 AHTREHLSF
-90 VNVQVKGTSMGCL
+90 VNVQVEGTTLGCL

-115 PIGTHTVVFS
+115 PEGELTIVFS

-131 IEKTV
+131 EKRTV
-136 TLQRDTLIELKVAIA
+136 TLRRDTLIEMNVAIA
-151 ETSFVIDNVVVT
+151 ETSFMIDNVVVT
-163 ANKYATKQKEVATIV
+163 ANKYETKQREVATIV
-178 NVISPLIIESTASN
+178 NVIPPLIIETTTSN

-220 NGLEGPYTQIL
+220 NGLEGQYTQIL

-272 AIAGVVNIITKEPT
+272 AIAGVVNIITKEPS
-286 RNFFNVS
+286 RNSFNIS
-293 NSSAFTERGTYDINT
+293 NTSAFTQTGTYDINT
-308 NLNASVVSENQKAGI
+308 NMNASVVSENQKAGLF
-323 YLFGVQRNRQQ
+323 LFGVQRNRQQ
-334 YDRDDDGFSDIPHL
+334 YDRDNDGYSDIPHL
-348 NSTTAGFR
+348 NSTTVGFR
-356 SFFKTSE
+356 SYFKTSD
-363 YSKLTAEYHHTTEY
+363 YSKITAEYHHTTEF

-385 SLQPHESPLCEQ
+385 SLQPHESPLTEQ
-397 LRHNIDA
+397 LKHNIDA

-411 YSTDSR
+411 YSADNK
-417 HFISAYTSFQHIAR
+417 HFVSVYTSFQHIAR

-437 NMNPNAYGKSTD
+437 NYNPNAYGKSTD

-459 FSYACGIANADLS
+459 FSYPCGIMNADLS

-486 LGYGRNTLQR
+486 LGYDRNTLQR

-503 VQNEWKTT
+503 VQNEWKNKQ
-511 AWSALIGGRLEQ
+511 WSILVGGRLEQ
-523 HSLLKKPVFSP
+523 HSLLDKPVFSP
-534 RANVRWS
+534 RANIRYT
-541 PIVNG
+541 PIDP
-546 KSTITGNP
+546 II
-554 LPLTDLIVRLSYAS
+554 LRLSYAS

-590 LISLDENLRPEYSH
+590 LISLDENLKPEYSH
-604 SVSGS
+604 SISGS
-609 LDIYKR
+609 IDMYKR
-615 LGKFDFNVT
+615 FSKWDLNLT

-631 LNDIFTLVE
+631 LNDVFTLVE
-640 NGHDAHGNLLLT
+640 NGHDAQGNLLLT

-662 GVNVEAKLG
+662 GMNIEAKVG
-671 YGHLLSF
+671 FGHLLTF

-683 YNYSR
+683 YNHSR

-696 ENPNIAPQT
+696 ENPNIAPQR
-705 RMFRTPEHY
+705 RMFRTPDHY
-714 GYFLLNIEPV
+714 GYFLCNIEPV
-724 KNFHILT
+724 EHFHIVT
-731 NGKVTGSMLVQ
+731 NGKVTGNMLVQ
-742 HFAGYVPEDEEVV
+742 HFAGYVPEDEEVT
-755 TPVFFEWDVKLC
+755 TPTFFEWDIKLC

-783 VKNILDHFQRDLDK
+783 VKNILDQFQSDLDK
-797 GMDRDAGFVYGPA
+797 GMDRDAGFIYGPA
-810 APRTFF
+810 TPRTFF
-816 AGVNLKI
+816 AGINLKI

>member
-1 MAHHFLF
+1 MNKKTLIFLSF
-8 TFFGDCALEQKAVPL
+8 VACLLVSSM
-23 QPILECIKQTNHMN
+23 PIL
-37 NKILIFFFLLAG
+37 
-49 LLASNGVMMA
+49 A
-59 QHDHHH
+59 QDHHH
-65 HHNKMSDAHI
+65 HHHHHNHEKKSDAHI

-81 ANTQEHLAF
+81 AHTKEHLSF
-90 VNVQVKGTSMGCL
+90 VNVQVEGTALGCL

-115 PIGTHTVVFS
+115 PEGELTIVFS

-131 IEKTV
+131 EKRTV
-136 TLQRDTLIELKVAIA
+136 TLRRDTLIEMNVAIA
-151 ETSFVIDNVVVT
+151 ETSFMIDNVVVT
-163 ANKYATKQKEVATIV
+163 ANKYETKQREVATIV
-178 NVISPLIIESTASN
+178 NVISPLIIESTTSN

-220 NGLEGPYTQIL
+220 NGLEGQYTQIL

-272 AIAGVVNIITKEPT
+272 AIAGVVNIITKEPS
-286 RNFFNVS
+286 RNSFNIS
-293 NSSAFTERGTYDINT
+293 NSSAFTQAGTYDINT
-308 NLNASVVSENQKAGI
+308 NMNASVVSENQKAGLF
-323 YLFGVQRNRQQ
+323 LFGVQRNRQQ
-334 YDRDDDGFSDIPHL
+334 YDRDNDGYSDIPHL
-348 NSTTAGFR
+348 NSTTVGFR
-356 SFFKTSE
+356 SYFKTSD
-363 YSKLTAEYHHTTEY
+363 YSKITAEYHHTTEF

-385 SLQPHESPLCEQ
+385 SLQPHESPLTEQ

-411 YSTDSR
+411 YTADNK
-417 HFISAYTSFQHIAR
+417 HFVSVYTSFQHIAR

-437 NMNPNAYGKSTD
+437 NYNPNAYGKSTD

-459 FSYACGIANADLS
+459 FSYPCGIMNADLS

-486 LGYGRNTLQR
+486 LGYDRNTLQR
-496 VHLGGGY
+496 VHIGGGY
-503 VQNEWKTT
+503 VQNEWKNRQ
-511 AWSALIGGRLEQ
+511 WSILVGGRLEQ
-523 HSLLKKPVFSP
+523 HSLLDKPVFSP
-534 RANVRWS
+534 RANIRYT
-541 PIVNG
+541 PIEP
-546 KSTITGNP
+546 II
-554 LPLTDLIVRLSYAS
+554 LRLSYAS

-590 LISLDENLRPEYSH
+590 LISLDENLKPEYSH
-604 SVSGS
+604 SISGS
-609 LDIYKR
+609 IDMYKR
-615 LGKFDFNVT
+615 FGKWDLNLT

-631 LNDIFTLVE
+631 LNDVFILDE
-640 NGHDAHGNLLLT
+640 NGHDAQGNLLLT

-662 GVNVEAKLG
+662 GMNIEAKVG
-671 YGHLLSF
+671 FGHLLTF

-683 YNYSR
+683 YNHSR

-696 ENPNIAPQT
+696 ENPNIAPQR
-705 RMFRTPEHY
+705 RMFRTPDHY
-714 GYFLLNIEPV
+714 GYFLCNIEPV
-724 KNFHILT
+724 KHFHIVT
-731 NGKVTGSMLVQ
+731 NGKVTGNMLVQ
-742 HFAGYVPEDEEVV
+742 HFAGYVPEDEEVT
-755 TPVFFEWDVKLC
+755 TPTFFEWDLKLC

-783 VKNILDHFQRDLDK
+783 VKNILDQFQSDLDK
-797 GMDRDAGFVYGPA
+797 GMDRDAGFIYGPA
-810 APRTFF
+810 TPRTFF
-816 AGVNLKI
+816 AGINLKI

>member
-1 MAHHFLF
+1 
-8 TFFGDCALEQKAVPL
+8 
-23 QPILECIKQTNHMN
+23 MN
-37 NKILIFFFLLAG
+37 KKTLIFFSFVACLLSSNMPI
-49 LLASNGVMMA
+49 LA
-59 QHDHHH
+59 QDHHH
-65 HHNKMSDAHI
+65 HHYHEKKSDAHI

-81 ANTQEHLAF
+81 AHTQEHLSF
-90 VNVQVKGTSMGCL
+90 VNVQVEGTALGCL

-115 PIGTHTVVFS
+115 PEGELTIVFS

-131 IEKTV
+131 EKRTV
-136 TLQRDTLIELKVAIA
+136 TLHRDTLIEMNVAIA
-151 ETSFVIDNVVVT
+151 ETSFMIDNVVVT
-163 ANKYATKQKEVATIV
+163 ANKYETKQREVATIV
-178 NVISPLIIESTASN
+178 NVIPPLIIESTTSN

-220 NGLEGPYTQIL
+220 NGLEGQYTQIL

-272 AIAGVVNIITKEPT
+272 AIAGVVNIITKEPN
-286 RNFFNVS
+286 RNSFNIS
-293 NSSAFTERGTYDINT
+293 NSSAFTEKGTYDINT
-308 NLNASVVSENQKAGI
+308 NMNASVVSENQKAGLF
-323 YLFGVQRNRQQ
+323 LFGVQRNRQQ
-334 YDRDDDGFSDIPHL
+334 YDRDNDGYSDIPHL
-348 NSTTAGFR
+348 NSTTVGFR
-356 SFFKTSE
+356 SYFKTSD
-363 YSKLTAEYHHTTEY
+363 YSKITAEYHHTTEF

-385 SLQPHESPLCEQ
+385 SLQPHESPLTEQ
-397 LRHNIDA
+397 LKHNIDA

-411 YSTDSR
+411 YTADNK
-417 HFISAYTSFQHIAR
+417 HFVSAYTSFQHIAR

-437 NMNPNAYGKSTD
+437 NYNPNAYGKSTD

-459 FSYACGIANADLS
+459 FSYPCGIMNADLS

-486 LGYGRNTLQR
+486 LGYDRNTLQR

-503 VQNEWKTT
+503 IQNEWKNRQ
-511 AWSALIGGRLEQ
+511 WSILVGGRLEQ
-523 HSLLKKPVFSP
+523 HSLLDKPVFSP
-534 RANVRWS
+534 RANIRYT
-541 PIVNG
+541 PIEPIILRV
-546 KSTITGNP
+546 
-554 LPLTDLIVRLSYAS
+554 SYAS

-590 LISLDENLRPEYSH
+590 LISLDKNLKPEYSH
-604 SVSGS
+604 SISGS
-609 LDIYKR
+609 IDMYKR
-615 LGKFDFNVT
+615 FGKWDLNLT

-631 LNDIFTLVE
+631 LNDVFTLVE
-640 NGHDAHGNLLLT
+640 NGHDAQGNLLLT

-662 GVNVEAKLG
+662 GMNIETKIG
-671 YGHLLSF
+671 FGHLLTF

-683 YNYSR
+683 YNHSR

-696 ENPNIAPQT
+696 ENPNIAPQR

-714 GYFLLNIEPV
+714 GYFLCNIEPV
-724 KNFHILT
+724 KHFHIVT
-731 NGKVTGSMLVQ
+731 NGKVTGNMLVQ
-742 HFAGYVPEDEEVV
+742 HFAGYIPEDEEVT
-755 TPVFFEWDVKLC
+755 TPTFFEWDIKLC

-775 YTLEINAG
+775 YTLEVNAG
-783 VKNILDHFQRDLDK
+783 VKNILDQFQSDLDK
-797 GMDRDAGFVYGPA
+797 GMDRDAGFIYGPA
-810 APRTFF
+810 TPRTFF
-816 AGVNLKI
+816 AGINLKI

>member
-1 MAHHFLF
+1 
-8 TFFGDCALEQKAVPL
+8 
-23 QPILECIKQTNHMN
+23 MN
-37 NKILIFFFLLAG
+37 KKNLIFFSILVGLLSSNTLLLA
-49 LLASNGVMMA
+49 
-59 QHDHHH
+59 QHQHQHNH
-65 HHNKMSDAHI
+65 NHHNHEKKSDAHI

-81 ANTQEHLAF
+81 AYTREHLSF
-90 VNVQVKGTSMGCL
+90 VNVQVKGTACGCL

-115 PIGTHTVVFS
+115 PEGELTIVFS
-125 MMGYET
+125 MIGYET
-131 IEKTV
+131 EERTIQ
-136 TLQRDTLIELKVAIA
+136 LHRDTLIEMNVEIA
-151 ETSFVIDNVVVT
+151 ETSFMIDNVVVT
-163 ANKYATKQKEVATIV
+163 ANKYETKQKEVATIV
-178 NVISPLIIESTASN
+178 NVISPLIIESTTSN
-192 SMADVLNF
+192 TMADVLNF

-220 NGLEGPYTQIL
+220 NGLEGQYTQIL

-252 GMVDRIEV
+252 GMIDRIEV

-272 AIAGVVNIITKEPT
+272 AIAGVVNIITKEPS
-286 RNFFNVS
+286 RNFFNV
-293 NSSAFTERGTYDINT
+293 NHTTAFTQSGTYDINT
-308 NLNASVVSENQKAGI
+308 AMNASVVSENQKAGI
-323 YLFGVQRNRQQ
+323 FLFGVQRNREQ
-334 YDRDDDGFSDIPHL
+334 YDRDHDGYSDIPLL

-356 SFFKTSE
+356 SFFKTSD

-385 SLQPHESPLCEQ
+385 SVQPHESPLCEQ

-404 ATAKWDM
+404 ATLKWDM
-411 YSTDSR
+411 YTADNK
-417 HFISAYTSFQHIAR
+417 HFLSAYTSFQHIGR
-431 DSYFGT
+431 NSYFGT
-437 NMNPNAYGKSTD
+437 NYNPNAYGKSTD

-459 FSYACGIANADLS
+459 FSYPCGWMNADLS

-486 LGYGRNTLQR
+486 LGYDRNTLQR

-503 VQNEWKTT
+503 VQNEWKNKYL
-511 AWSALIGGRLEQ
+511 SVLVGGRLEQ
-523 HSLLKKPVFSP
+523 HSLLDKPVFSP
-534 RANVRWS
+534 RANVRYTPFANRQS
-541 PIVNG
+541 P
-546 KSTITGNP
+546 
-554 LPLTDLIVRLSYAS
+554 LADLILRLSYAS

-590 LISLDENLRPEYSH
+590 LISLAEDLRPEYSH

-609 LDIYKR
+609 IDMYKR
-615 LGKFDFNVT
+615 LGKWDLNLT

-631 LNDIFTLVE
+631 LNDVFTLVE
-640 NGHDAHGNLLLT
+640 NGHDAQGNLLLT

-662 GVNVEAKLG
+662 GLNVEAKVG
-671 YGHLLSF
+671 YGHLLTF

-683 YNYSR
+683 YNHSR
-688 YIEPLQWS
+688 YIQPEQWS
-696 ENPNIAPQT
+696 ENPNIAPQR
-705 RMFRTPEHY
+705 RMFRTPDHY
-714 GYFLLNIEPV
+714 GYFLCNIEPI
-724 KNFHILT
+724 KHFHIVT

-742 HFAGYVPEDEEVV
+742 HFAGYIPEDEEVE
-755 TPVFFEWDVKLC
+755 TPVFFEWDIKLC

-783 VKNILDHFQRDLDK
+783 VKNLLDHFQSDIDQ
-797 GMDRDAGFVYGPA
+797 GMDRDAGYIYGPA

-816 AGVNLKI
+816 AGINLKI

>member
-1 MAHHFLF
+1 
-8 TFFGDCALEQKAVPL
+8 
-23 QPILECIKQTNHMN
+23 MN
-37 NKILIFFFLLAG
+37 KKTLIFFSILACLLVSSMPI
-49 LLASNGVMMA
+49 LA
-59 QHDHHH
+59 QDHHH
-65 HHNKMSDAHI
+65 HHHHHNHEKKSDAHI

-81 ANTQEHLAF
+81 AHTKEHLSF
-90 VNVQVKGTSMGCL
+90 VNVQVEGTALGCL

-115 PIGTHTVVFS
+115 PEGELTIVFS

-131 IEKTV
+131 EKRTV
-136 TLQRDTLIELKVAIA
+136 TLRRDTLIEMNVAIA
-151 ETSFVIDNVVVT
+151 ETSFMIDNVVVT
-163 ANKYATKQKEVATIV
+163 ANKYETKQKEVATIV
-178 NVISPLIIESTASN
+178 NVIAPLIIESTTSN

-220 NGLEGPYTQIL
+220 NGLEGQYTQIL

-272 AIAGVVNIITKEPT
+272 AIAGVVNIITKEPN
-286 RNFFNVS
+286 RNSLNIS
-293 NSSAFTERGTYDINT
+293 NSSAFTQQGTYDINT
-308 NLNASVVSENQKAGI
+308 NMNASVVSENQKAGLF
-323 YLFGVQRNRQQ
+323 LFGVQRNRQQ
-334 YDRDDDGFSDIPHL
+334 YDRDNDGYSDIPHL
-348 NSTTAGFR
+348 NSTTVGFR
-356 SFFKTSE
+356 SYFKTSD
-363 YSKLTAEYHHTTEY
+363 YSKITAEYHHTTEF

-385 SLQPHESPLCEQ
+385 SLQPHESPLTEQ
-397 LRHNIDA
+397 LKHNIDA

-411 YSTDSR
+411 YTADNK
-417 HFISAYTSFQHIAR
+417 HFVSVYTSFQHIAR

-437 NMNPNAYGKSTD
+437 NYNPNAYGKSTD

-459 FSYACGIANADLS
+459 FSYPCGIMNADLS

-486 LGYGRNTLQR
+486 LGYDRNTLQR

-503 VQNEWKTT
+503 VQNEWKNKQ
-511 AWSALIGGRLEQ
+511 WSILVGGRLEQ
-523 HSLLKKPVFSP
+523 HSLLEKPVFSP
-534 RANVRWS
+534 RANVRYT
-541 PIVNG
+541 PIDP
-546 KSTITGNP
+546 II
-554 LPLTDLIVRLSYAS
+554 LRLSYAS

-604 SVSGS
+604 SISGS
-609 LDIYKR
+609 IDMYKR
-615 LGKFDFNVT
+615 FGKWDLNLT

-631 LNDIFTLVE
+631 LNDVFTLVE
-640 NGHDAHGNLLLT
+640 NGHDAQGNLLLT

-662 GVNVEAKLG
+662 GLNVEAKVG
-671 YGHLLSF
+671 YGHLLTF

-683 YNYSR
+683 YNHSR

-696 ENPNIAPQT
+696 ENPNIAPQR
-705 RMFRTPEHY
+705 RMFRTPDHY
-714 GYFLLNIEPV
+714 GYFLCNIEPV
-724 KNFHILT
+724 KHFHIVT
-731 NGKVTGSMLVQ
+731 NGKVTGNMLVQ
-742 HFAGYVPEDEEVV
+742 HFAGYVPEDEEVT
-755 TPVFFEWDVKLC
+755 TPTFFEWDIKLC

-783 VKNILDHFQRDLDK
+783 LKNILDQFQSDLDK
-797 GMDRDAGFVYGPA
+797 GMDRDAGFIYGPA
-810 APRTFF
+810 TPRTFF
-816 AGVNLKI
+816 AGINLKI

>member
-1 MAHHFLF
+1 MNKTKLLF
-8 TFFGDCALEQKAVPL
+8 YS
-23 QPILECIKQTNHMN
+23 II
-37 NKILIFFFLLAG
+37 AG
-49 LLASNGVMMA
+49 LMTCLSVPAFA
-59 QHDHHH
+59 AT
-65 HHNKMSDAHI
+65 DAHI

-81 ANTQEHLAF
+81 AHSKEHLSF
-90 VNVQVKGTSMGCL
+90 VNVQVEGTSLGCL

-115 PIGTHTVVFS
+115 PEGELTIVFS

-131 IEKTV
+131 EKRTV
-136 TLQRDTLIELKVAIA
+136 TLHRDTLVEMNVAIA
-151 ETSFVIDNVVVT
+151 ETSFMIDNVVVT
-163 ANKYATKQKEVATIV
+163 ANKYETKQREVATIV
-178 NVISPLIIESTASN
+178 NVIPPLIIESTTSN

-220 NGLEGPYTQIL
+220 NGLEGQYTQIL

-272 AIAGVVNIITKEPT
+272 AIAGVVNIITKEPN
-286 RNFFNVS
+286 RNSLNIS
-293 NSSAFTERGTYDINT
+293 NSSAFTEQGTYDINT
-308 NLNASVVSENQKAGI
+308 NMNASVVSENQKAGLF
-323 YLFGVQRNRQQ
+323 LFGVQRNRQQ
-334 YDRDDDGFSDIPHL
+334 YDRDDDGYSDIPHL
-348 NSTTAGFR
+348 NSTTVGFR
-356 SFFKTSE
+356 SYFKTSD
-363 YSKLTAEYHHTTEY
+363 YSKITAEYHHTSEF

-385 SLQPHESPLCEQ
+385 SLQPHESPLTEQ
-397 LRHNIDA
+397 LKHNIDA

-411 YSTDSR
+411 YTADNK
-417 HFISAYTSFQHIAR
+417 HFVSVYTSFQHIAR

-437 NMNPNAYGKSTD
+437 NYNPNAYGKSTD

-459 FSYACGIANADLS
+459 FSYPCGIMNADLS

-486 LGYGRNTLQR
+486 LGYDRNTLQR

-503 VQNEWKTT
+503 VQNEWKNKQ
-511 AWSALIGGRLEQ
+511 WSILVGGRLEQ
-523 HSLLKKPVFSP
+523 HSLLDKPVFSP
-534 RANVRWS
+534 RANIRYT
-541 PIVNG
+541 PIEP
-546 KSTITGNP
+546 II
-554 LPLTDLIVRLSYAS
+554 LRLSYAS

-590 LISLDENLRPEYSH
+590 LISLDENLKPEYSH
-604 SVSGS
+604 SISGS
-609 LDIYKR
+609 IDMYKR
-615 LGKFDFNVT
+615 FGKWDLNLT

-631 LNDIFTLVE
+631 LNDVFTLVE

-662 GVNVEAKLG
+662 GMNIEAKVG
-671 YGHLLSF
+671 FGHLLTF

-683 YNYSR
+683 YNHSR

-696 ENPNIAPQT
+696 DNPNIAPQR

-714 GYFLLNIEPV
+714 GFFLCNIEPV
-724 KNFHILT
+724 KHFHIVT
-731 NGKVTGSMLVQ
+731 NGKVTGNMLVQ
-742 HFAGYVPEDEEVV
+742 HFAGYVPEDEEVT
-755 TPVFFEWDVKLC
+755 TPTFFEWDLKLC

-783 VKNILDHFQRDLDK
+783 VKNLLDHFQTDLDK
-797 GMDRDAGFVYGPA
+797 GMDRDAGFIYGPA
-810 APRTFF
+810 TPRTYF
-816 AGVNLKI
+816 AGINLKI

>member
-1 MAHHFLF
+1 
-8 TFFGDCALEQKAVPL
+8 
-23 QPILECIKQTNHMN
+23 MN
-37 NKILIFFFLLAG
+37 KKTLIFFSLVACLLVSHMPI
-49 LLASNGVMMA
+49 LA
-59 QHDHHH
+59 QDHHH
-65 HHNKMSDAHI
+65 HHHHHSHEKKSDAHI

-81 ANTQEHLAF
+81 AHTQEHLSF
-90 VNVQVKGTSMGCL
+90 VNVQVEGTALGCL

-115 PIGTHTVVFS
+115 PEGELTIVFS

-131 IEKTV
+131 EKRTV
-136 TLQRDTLIELKVAIA
+136 TLRRDTLIEMNVTIA
-151 ETSFVIDNVVVT
+151 ETSFMIDNVVVT
-163 ANKYATKQKEVATIV
+163 ANKYETKQREVATIV
-178 NVISPLIIESTASN
+178 NVIPPLIIESTTSN

-220 NGLEGPYTQIL
+220 NGLEGQYTQIL

-272 AIAGVVNIITKEPT
+272 AIAGVVNIITKEPS
-286 RNFFNVS
+286 RNSFNIS
-293 NSSAFTERGTYDINT
+293 NSSAFTQKGTYDINT
-308 NLNASVVSENQKAGI
+308 NMNASVVSENQKAGLF
-323 YLFGVQRNRQQ
+323 LFGVQRNRQQ
-334 YDRDDDGFSDIPHL
+334 YDRDDDGYSDIPHL
-348 NSTTAGFR
+348 NSTTVGFR
-356 SFFKTSE
+356 SYFKTSD
-363 YSKLTAEYHHTTEY
+363 YSKITAEYHHTSEF

-385 SLQPHESPLCEQ
+385 SLQPHESPLTEQ
-397 LRHNIDA
+397 LKHNIDA

-411 YSTDSR
+411 YTADNKHYVSV
-417 HFISAYTSFQHIAR
+417 YTSFQHIAR

-437 NMNPNAYGKSTD
+437 NYNPNAYGKSTD

-459 FSYACGIANADLS
+459 FSYPCGIMNADLS

-486 LGYGRNTLQR
+486 LGYDRNTLQR

-503 VQNEWKTT
+503 VQNEWKNKQ
-511 AWSALIGGRLEQ
+511 WSILVGGRLEQ
-523 HSLLKKPVFSP
+523 HSLLDKPVFSP
-534 RANVRWS
+534 RANIRYT
-541 PIVNG
+541 PIDPIILRV
-546 KSTITGNP
+546 
-554 LPLTDLIVRLSYAS
+554 SYAS

-590 LISLDENLRPEYSH
+590 LISLDENLKPEYSH
-604 SVSGS
+604 SISGS
-609 LDIYKR
+609 IDMYKR
-615 LGKFDFNVT
+615 FGKWDLNLT

-631 LNDIFTLVE
+631 LNDVFTLVE
-640 NGHDAHGNLLLT
+640 NGHDAQGNLLLT

-662 GVNVEAKLG
+662 GMNIEAKVG
-671 YGHLLSF
+671 FGHLLTF

-683 YNYSR
+683 YNHSR

-696 ENPNIAPQT
+696 ENPNIAPQR
-705 RMFRTPEHY
+705 RMFRTPDHY
-714 GYFLLNIEPV
+714 GYFLCNIEPV
-724 KNFHILT
+724 EHFHIVT
-731 NGKVTGSMLVQ
+731 NGKVTGNMLVQ
-742 HFAGYVPEDEEVV
+742 HFAGYVPEDEEVN
-755 TPVFFEWDVKLC
+755 TPTFFEWDIKLC

-783 VKNILDHFQRDLDK
+783 IKNILDQFQSDLDK
-797 GMDRDAGFVYGPA
+797 GMDRDAGFIYGPA
-810 APRTFF
+810 TPRTYFV
-816 AGVNLKI
+816 GINLKI

>member
-1 MAHHFLF
+1 MNKKTLIFLSFMACL
-8 TFFGDCALEQKAVPL
+8 LVSSM
-23 QPILECIKQTNHMN
+23 PIL
-37 NKILIFFFLLAG
+37 
-49 LLASNGVMMA
+49 A
-59 QHDHHH
+59 QDHHH
-65 HHNKMSDAHI
+65 HHHHHNHEKKSDAHI

-81 ANTQEHLAF
+81 AHTKEHLSF
-90 VNVQVKGTSMGCL
+90 VNVQVEGTALGCL

-115 PIGTHTVVFS
+115 PEGELTIVFS

-131 IEKTV
+131 EKRTV
-136 TLQRDTLIELKVAIA
+136 TLRRDTLIEMNVAIA
-151 ETSFVIDNVVVT
+151 ETSFMIDNVVVT
-163 ANKYATKQKEVATIV
+163 ANKYETKQREVATIV
-178 NVISPLIIESTASN
+178 NVIPPLIIESTTSN

-220 NGLEGPYTQIL
+220 NGLEGQYTQIL

-272 AIAGVVNIITKEPT
+272 AIAGVVNIITKEPS
-286 RNFFNVS
+286 RNSFNIS
-293 NSSAFTERGTYDINT
+293 NSSAFTQTGTYDINT
-308 NLNASVVSENQKAGI
+308 NMNASVVSENQKAGLF
-323 YLFGVQRNRQQ
+323 LFGVQRNRQQ
-334 YDRDDDGFSDIPHL
+334 YDRDNDGYSDIPHL
-348 NSTTAGFR
+348 NSTTVGFR
-356 SFFKTSE
+356 SYFKTSD
-363 YSKLTAEYHHTTEY
+363 YSKITAEYHHTTEF

-385 SLQPHESPLCEQ
+385 SLQPHESPLTEQ
-397 LRHNIDA
+397 LKHNIDA

-411 YSTDSR
+411 YTADNK
-417 HFISAYTSFQHIAR
+417 HFVSAYTSFQHIAR

-437 NMNPNAYGKSTD
+437 NYNPNAYGKSTD

-459 FSYACGIANADLS
+459 FSYPCGIMNADLS

-486 LGYGRNTLQR
+486 LGYDRNTLQR

-503 VQNEWKTT
+503 VQNEWKNKQ
-511 AWSALIGGRLEQ
+511 WSILVGGRLEQ
-523 HSLLKKPVFSP
+523 HSLLDKPVFSP
-534 RANVRWS
+534 RANIRYT
-541 PIVNG
+541 PIEP
-546 KSTITGNP
+546 II
-554 LPLTDLIVRLSYAS
+554 LRLSYAS

-590 LISLDENLRPEYSH
+590 LISLDENLKPEYSH
-604 SVSGS
+604 SISGS
-609 LDIYKR
+609 IDMYKR
-615 LGKFDFNVT
+615 FGKWDLNLT

-631 LNDIFTLVE
+631 LNDVFTLVE
-640 NGHDAHGNLLLT
+640 NGHDAQGNLLLT

-662 GVNVEAKLG
+662 GMNIEAKVG
-671 YGHLLSF
+671 FGHLLTF

-683 YNYSR
+683 YNHSR

-696 ENPNIAPQT
+696 ENPNIAPQR
-705 RMFRTPEHY
+705 RMFRTPDHY
-714 GYFLLNIEPV
+714 GYFLCNIEPV
-724 KNFHILT
+724 EHFHIVT
-731 NGKVTGSMLVQ
+731 NGKVTGNMLVQ
-742 HFAGYVPEDEEVV
+742 HFAGYVPEDEEVT
-755 TPVFFEWDVKLC
+755 TPTFFEWDIKLC

-783 VKNILDHFQRDLDK
+783 LKNILDQFQSDLDK
-797 GMDRDAGFVYGPA
+797 GMDRDAGFIYGPA
-810 APRTFF
+810 TPRTFF
-816 AGVNLKI
+816 AGINLKI

>member
-1 MAHHFLF
+1 MH
-8 TFFGDCALEQKAVPL
+8 TK
-23 QPILECIKQTNHMN
+23 
-37 NKILIFFFLLAG
+37 KILLFLLASMTTA
-49 LLASNGVMMA
+49 LSVLANDA
-59 QHDHHH
+59 T
-65 HHNKMSDAHI
+65 DAHI

-81 ANTQEHLAF
+81 AHTQEHLSF
-90 VNVQVKGTSMGCL
+90 VNVQVEGTALGCL

-115 PIGTHTVVFS
+115 PEGELTIVFS

-131 IEKTV
+131 EKRTV
-136 TLQRDTLIELKVAIA
+136 SLRRDTLIEMNVAIA
-151 ETSFVIDNVVVT
+151 ETSFMIDNVVVT
-163 ANKYATKQKEVATIV
+163 ANKYETKQREVATIV
-178 NVISPLIIESTASN
+178 NVISPLIIQSTTSN
-192 SMADVLNF
+192 TMADVLNF

-220 NGLEGPYTQIL
+220 NGLEGQYTQIL

-260 IRGGGSALYGAN
+260 IRGGGSALFGAN

-293 NSSAFTERGTYDINT
+293 NTSAFTQQGTYDINT

-323 YLFGVQRNRQQ
+323 YVFGVQRNRQQ
-334 YDRDDDGFSDIPHL
+334 YDRDKDGYSDIPTL
-348 NSTTAGFR
+348 NSTTVGLR
-356 SFFKTSE
+356 SFFKTSD
-363 YSKLTAEYHHTTEY
+363 YSKITAEYHHTTEF

-385 SLQPHESPLCEQ
+385 SLQPHESPLTEQ
-397 LRHNIDA
+397 LKHNIDA
-404 ATAKWDM
+404 ATMKWDM
-411 YSTDSR
+411 YTADSK
-417 HFISAYTSFQHIAR
+417 HFVSAYTSFQHIGR

-437 NMNPNAYGKSTD
+437 NCNPDAYGKSTD

-459 FSYACGIANADLS
+459 FSYPCGLMNADLS
-472 AGAEYSY
+472 AGVEYSY

-486 LGYGRNTLQR
+486 LGYDRNTLQR
-496 VHLGGGY
+496 VHIGGGY
-503 VQNEWKTT
+503 VQNEWKNKQ
-511 AWSALIGGRLEQ
+511 WSILVGGRLEQ
-523 HSLLKKPVFSP
+523 HSLLEKPIFSP
-534 RANVRWS
+534 RANVRYT
-541 PIVNG
+541 PIDPIILRV
-546 KSTITGNP
+546 
-554 LPLTDLIVRLSYAS
+554 SYAS

-609 LDIYKR
+609 IDMYQR
-615 LGKFDFNVT
+615 FGKWDLNLT

-631 LNDIFTLVE
+631 LNDVFTLVE
-640 NGHDAHGNLLLT
+640 NGHDALGNLLLT

-662 GVNVEAKLG
+662 GLNVEAKVG
-671 YGHLLSF
+671 YGHLLTF

-683 YNYSR
+683 YNHSR
-688 YIEPLQWS
+688 YIQPEQWS
-696 ENPNIAPQT
+696 PTIAPQR
-705 RMFRTPEHY
+705 RMFRTPDHY

-724 KNFHILT
+724 KHFHILT
-731 NGKVTGSMLVQ
+731 NGKVTGNMLVQ
-742 HFAGYVPEDEEVV
+742 HFAGYIPEDKEVT

-767 YDIPLYKH
+767 YDIPIYKH

-783 VKNILDHFQRDLDK
+783 VKNLLDHFQQDLDK
-797 GMDRDAGFVYGPA
+797 GMDRDAGYIYGPA
-810 APRTFF
+810 TPRTFF

>member
-1 MAHHFLF
+1 MTKKTLIFISLIACLLVSHM
-8 TFFGDCALEQKAVPL
+8 
-23 QPILECIKQTNHMN
+23 PIL
-37 NKILIFFFLLAG
+37 
-49 LLASNGVMMA
+49 A
-59 QHDHHH
+59 QDHHH
-65 HHNKMSDAHI
+65 HHHHEKKSDAHI

-81 ANTQEHLAF
+81 AHTKEHLSF
-90 VNVQVKGTSMGCL
+90 VNVQVEGTALGCL

-115 PIGTHTVVFS
+115 PEGELTIVFS

-131 IEKTV
+131 EKRTI
-136 TLQRDTLIELKVAIA
+136 TLHRDTLVEMNVAIA
-151 ETSFVIDNVVVT
+151 ETSFMIDNVVVT
-163 ANKYATKQKEVATIV
+163 ANKYETKQREVATIV
-178 NVISPLIIESTASN
+178 NVISPLIIESTTSN

-220 NGLEGPYTQIL
+220 NGLEGQYTQIL

-272 AIAGVVNIITKEPT
+272 AIAGVVNIITKEPS
-286 RNFFNVS
+286 RNSLNIS
-293 NSSAFTERGTYDINT
+293 NTSAFTQTGTYDINT
-308 NLNASVVSENQKAGI
+308 NMNASVVSENQKAGLF
-323 YLFGVQRNRQQ
+323 LFGVQRNRQQ
-334 YDRDDDGFSDIPHL
+334 YDRDDDGYSDIPHL
-348 NSTTAGFR
+348 NSTTVGFR
-356 SFFKTSE
+356 SYFKTSD
-363 YSKLTAEYHHTTEY
+363 YSKITAEYHHTTEF

-385 SLQPHESPLCEQ
+385 NLQPHESPLTEQ
-397 LRHNIDA
+397 LKHNIDA

-411 YSTDSR
+411 YTADNK
-417 HFISAYTSFQHIAR
+417 HFVSVYTSFQHIAR

-437 NMNPNAYGKSTD
+437 NYNPNAYGKSTD

-459 FSYACGIANADLS
+459 FSYPCGIMNADLS

-503 VQNEWKTT
+503 VQNEWKNKQ
-511 AWSALIGGRLEQ
+511 WSILVGGRLEQ
-523 HSLLKKPVFSP
+523 HSLLDKPVFSP
-534 RANVRWS
+534 RANVRYT
-541 PIVNG
+541 PIDPIILRV
-546 KSTITGNP
+546 
-554 LPLTDLIVRLSYAS
+554 SYAS

-590 LISLDENLRPEYSH
+590 LISLDENLKPEYSH

-609 LDIYKR
+609 IDMYKR
-615 LGKFDFNVT
+615 FGKWDLNLT

-631 LNDIFTLVE
+631 LNDVFTLIE
-640 NGHDAHGNLLLT
+640 NGHDAQGNLLLT

-662 GVNVEAKLG
+662 GMNIEAKVG
-671 YGHLLSF
+671 FGHLLTF

-683 YNYSR
+683 YNHSR

-696 ENPNIAPQT
+696 DNPNIAPQR

-714 GYFLLNIEPV
+714 GYFLCNIEPV
-724 KNFHILT
+724 KHFHIVT
-731 NGKVTGSMLVQ
+731 NGKVTGNMLVQ
-742 HFAGYVPEDEEVV
+742 HFAGYVPEDEEVT
-755 TPVFFEWDVKLC
+755 TPTFFEWDFKLC

-783 VKNILDHFQRDLDK
+783 VKNILDHFQSDLDK
-797 GMDRDAGFVYGPA
+797 GMDRDAGFIYGPA
-810 APRTFF
+810 TPRTYFV
-816 AGVNLKI
+816 GINLKI

>member
-1 MAHHFLF
+1 
-8 TFFGDCALEQKAVPL
+8 
-23 QPILECIKQTNHMN
+23 MN
-37 NKILIFFFLLAG
+37 KKTLIFFSLVACLLVSHMPI
-49 LLASNGVMMA
+49 LA
-59 QHDHHH
+59 QEHHH
-65 HHNKMSDAHI
+65 HHHHEKKSDAHI

-81 ANTQEHLAF
+81 AHTQEHLSF
-90 VNVQVKGTSMGCL
+90 VNVQVEGTALGCL

-115 PIGTHTVVFS
+115 PEGELTIVFS

-131 IEKTV
+131 EKRTV
-136 TLQRDTLIELKVAIA
+136 TLRRDTLIEMNVAIA
-151 ETSFVIDNVVVT
+151 ETSFMIDNVVVT
-163 ANKYATKQKEVATIV
+163 ANKYETKQREVATIV
-178 NVISPLIIESTASN
+178 NVIPPLIIESTTSN

-220 NGLEGPYTQIL
+220 NGLEGQYTQIL

-272 AIAGVVNIITKEPT
+272 AIAGVVNIITKEPS
-286 RNFFNVS
+286 RNSFNIS
-293 NSSAFTERGTYDINT
+293 NTSAFTQTGTYDINT
-308 NLNASVVSENQKAGI
+308 NMNASVVSENQKAGLF
-323 YLFGVQRNRQQ
+323 LFGVQRNRQQ
-334 YDRDDDGFSDIPHL
+334 YDRDNDGYSDIPHL
-348 NSTTAGFR
+348 NSTTVGFR
-356 SFFKTSE
+356 SYFKTSD
-363 YSKLTAEYHHTTEY
+363 YSKITAEYHHTTEF

-385 SLQPHESPLCEQ
+385 SLQPHESPLTEQ

-411 YSTDSR
+411 YTADNK
-417 HFISAYTSFQHIAR
+417 HFVSVYTSFQHIAR

-437 NMNPNAYGKSTD
+437 NYNPNAYGKSTD

-459 FSYACGIANADLS
+459 FSYPCGIMNADLS

-486 LGYGRNTLQR
+486 LGYDRNTLQR

-503 VQNEWKTT
+503 VQNEWKNKQ
-511 AWSALIGGRLEQ
+511 WSILVGGRLEQ
-523 HSLLKKPVFSP
+523 HSLLDKPVFSP
-534 RANVRWS
+534 RANIRYT
-541 PIVNG
+541 PIEP
-546 KSTITGNP
+546 II
-554 LPLTDLIVRLSYAS
+554 LRLSYAS

-590 LISLDENLRPEYSH
+590 LISLDENLKPEYSH
-604 SVSGS
+604 SISGS
-609 LDIYKR
+609 IDMYKR
-615 LGKFDFNVT
+615 FGKWDLNLT

-631 LNDIFTLVE
+631 LNDVFTLVE
-640 NGHDAHGNLLLT
+640 NGHDAQGNLLLT

-662 GVNVEAKLG
+662 GMNIEAKVG
-671 YGHLLSF
+671 FGHLLTF

-683 YNYSR
+683 YNHSR

-696 ENPNIAPQT
+696 ENPNIAPQR
-705 RMFRTPEHY
+705 RMFRTPDHY
-714 GYFLLNIEPV
+714 GYFLCNIEPV
-724 KNFHILT
+724 KHFHIVT
-731 NGKVTGSMLVQ
+731 NGKVTGNMLVQ
-742 HFAGYVPEDEEVV
+742 HFAGYVPEDEEVT
-755 TPVFFEWDVKLC
+755 TPTFFEWDIKLC

-783 VKNILDHFQRDLDK
+783 VKNILDQFQSDLDK
-797 GMDRDAGFVYGPA
+797 GMDRDAGFIYGPA
-810 APRTFF
+810 TPRTFF

>member
-1 MAHHFLF
+1 MACL
-8 TFFGDCALEQKAVPL
+8 LVSNM
-23 QPILECIKQTNHMN
+23 PIL
-37 NKILIFFFLLAG
+37 
-49 LLASNGVMMA
+49 A
-59 QHDHHH
+59 QDHHH
-65 HHNKMSDAHI
+65 HHHHHNHEKKSDAHI

-81 ANTQEHLAF
+81 AHTQEHLSF
-90 VNVQVKGTSMGCL
+90 VNVQVEGTALGCL

-115 PIGTHTVVFS
+115 PEGELTIVFS

-131 IEKTV
+131 EKRTV
-136 TLQRDTLIELKVAIA
+136 TLRRDTLIEMNVAIA
-151 ETSFVIDNVVVT
+151 ETSFMIDNVVVT
-163 ANKYATKQKEVATIV
+163 ANKYETKQREVATIV
-178 NVISPLIIESTASN
+178 NVISPLIIESTTSN

-220 NGLEGPYTQIL
+220 NGLEGQYTQIL

-272 AIAGVVNIITKEPT
+272 AIAGVVNIITKEPS
-286 RNFFNVS
+286 RNSFNIS
-293 NSSAFTERGTYDINT
+293 NTSAFTQKGTYDINT
-308 NLNASVVSENQKAGI
+308 NMNASVVSENQKAGLF
-323 YLFGVQRNRQQ
+323 LFGVQRNRQQ
-334 YDRDDDGFSDIPHL
+334 YDRDDDGYSDIPHL
-348 NSTTAGFR
+348 NSTTVGFR
-356 SFFKTSE
+356 SYFKTSD
-363 YSKLTAEYHHTTEY
+363 YSKITAEYHHTTEF

-385 SLQPHESPLCEQ
+385 SLQPHESPLTEQ
-397 LRHNIDA
+397 LKHNIDA

-411 YSTDSR
+411 YTADNK
-417 HFISAYTSFQHIAR
+417 HFVSVYTSFQHIAR

-437 NMNPNAYGKSTD
+437 NYNPNAYGKSTD

-459 FSYACGIANADLS
+459 FSYPCGIMNADLS

-486 LGYGRNTLQR
+486 LGYDRNTLQR

-503 VQNEWKTT
+503 VQNEWKNKQ
-511 AWSALIGGRLEQ
+511 WSILVGGRLEQ
-523 HSLLKKPVFSP
+523 HSLLDKPVFSP
-534 RANVRWS
+534 RANIRYT
-541 PIVNG
+541 PIEP
-546 KSTITGNP
+546 II
-554 LPLTDLIVRLSYAS
+554 LRLSYAS

-590 LISLDENLRPEYSH
+590 LISLADTLKPEYSH
-604 SVSGS
+604 SISGS
-609 LDIYKR
+609 IDMYKR
-615 LGKFDFNVT
+615 FGKWDLNLT

-631 LNDIFTLVE
+631 LNDVFTLVE
-640 NGHDAHGNLLLT
+640 NGHDAQGNLLLT

-662 GVNVEAKLG
+662 GMNIEAKVG
-671 YGHLLSF
+671 FGHLLTF

-683 YNYSR
+683 YNHSR

-696 ENPNIAPQT
+696 ENPNIAPQR
-705 RMFRTPEHY
+705 RMFRTPDHY
-714 GYFLLNIEPV
+714 GYFLCNIEPV
-724 KNFHILT
+724 EHFHIVT
-731 NGKVTGSMLVQ
+731 NGKVTGNMLVQ
-742 HFAGYVPEDEEVV
+742 HFAGYVPEDEEVT
-755 TPVFFEWDVKLC
+755 TPTFFEWDIKLC

-783 VKNILDHFQRDLDK
+783 VKNILDQFQSDLDK
-797 GMDRDAGFVYGPA
+797 GMDRDAGFIYGPA
-810 APRTFF
+810 TPRTFF
-816 AGVNLKI
+816 AGINLKI